1 MKRKPLTVRWR
12 FVNDEPG
19 LRGHYLV
26 RAREI
31 NGEARDGPKVLTF
44 YYADIR
50 EPKRRY
56 RNWTSG
62 HFNARVLP
70 ETVRCVELAGNRNA
84 LEMEVIP
91 VVRIERFDGVLIE
104 DDPRWEAPGV

>member
-31 NGEARDGPKVLTF
+31 NGEARDGPK
-44 YYADIR
+44 
-50 EPKRRY
+50 RR
-56 RNWTSG
+56 
-62 HFNARVLP
+62 
-70 ETVRCVELAGNRNA
+70 
-84 LEMEVIP
+84 M
-91 VVRIERFDGVLIE
+91 
-104 DDPRWEAPGV
+104 